1 MPKKEKR
8 YDYTLFP
15 LALIEQAYEVW
26 KGLLPDSAKEKRETR
41 LTLKVE
47 NYHES
52 WTYDTTAEFS
62 VAYKPEASNIHFGSP
77 SYYYPFEFDISYFN
91 VTNIKDQKIVKTAVS
106 INLPTVAD
114 IEQVFRLFE
123 EAHEKYRLPTTDIKE
138 SIQEKVA
145 VYIGHGRNPQWRD
158 LKDHLQDKHCF
169 RVIAYETGARAGYT
183 IAEIL
188 EQMSQEASI
197 AFLVH
202 TAENLDI
209 NKDLHARENVIHEAG
224 LFQGKLGFKR
234 GIILLEEG
242 CSEYSNLAGVQQLRY
257 SSGNIKEVFGDV
269 ISIIYREFGADE

>member
-15 LALIEQAYEVW
+15 LTLIEQAYETW
-26 KGLLPDSAKEKRETR
+26 KELLPDSVKEKNETK
-41 LTLKVE
+41 LILKVD

-52 WTYDTTAEFS
+52 WTYDTIAEFS
-62 VAYKPEASNIHFGSP
+62 AVYKPEASEIFFCCP
-77 SYYYPFEFDISYFN
+77 CYYPFEFDVRFFN
-91 VTNIKDQKIVKTAVS
+91 FTNMKDQKIVKTTIS
-106 INLPTVAD
+106 IKLPNIAD
-114 IEQVFRLFE
+114 VEHVFRLFE
-123 EAHEKYRLPTTDIKE
+123 EAREKGRLAPTDIKK
-138 SIQEKVA
+138 SIREKVA
-145 VYIGHGRNPQWRD
+145 VYIGHGRNSQWRD

-202 TAENLDI
+202 TGENLDE
-209 NKDLHARENVIHEAG
+209 NKKLHARENVIHEAG

-234 GIILLEEG
+234 GIILLEDG
-242 CSEYSNLAGVQQLRY
+242 CDEYSNLAGVQQLRY
-257 SSGNIKEVFGDV
+257 SSGNIKEIFGDV
-269 ISIIYREFGADE
+269 ISIIHREFGADE